1 MLLIIFLG
9 LMANLAAVSSDCVI
23 GNHVKNFD
31 FSKVGVSVLT
41 RFLKPTAV
49 KTAAWVSY
57 FI

>member
-9 LMANLAAVSSDCVI
+9 LMANLASVYSDCVI

-31 FSKVGVSVLT
+31 FTKVGVSLLTLFLNQAAVITASWVL
-41 RFLKPTAV
+41 
-49 KTAAWVSY
+49 Y